1 MCAKASLTGFGD
13 EVCRMVEDSIKENSE
28 ALDHNVRKA
37 GAKSAN
43 RLRTVR
49 SPAGRP
55 SAGMTPTKTGAYASG
70 WRAKTERQGTQTVC
84 TVYQSKKP
92 GLTHLLEKGHA
103 KFIFGH
109 PTGEY
114 VPGYP
119 HIEPAYEEG
128 AKELG
133 L

>member
-1 MCAKASLTGFGD
+1 
-13 EVCRMVEDSIKENSE
+13 MVEESIRENSE
-28 ALDHNVRKA
+28 TLDGNVRKA

-49 SPAGRP
+49 SPARHP
-55 SAGMTPTKTGAYASG
+55 SAGETPTLTGEYASA
-70 WRAKTERQGTQTVC
+70 WRAKTEHRDGQTVC

-103 KFIFGH
+103 KFIFGR